1 MTRAEAMRK
10 LLALGE
16 LRFPDLWET
25 CGLPRAE
32 VQSVLDAEIEAGRIT
47 WVNNRRTRWY
57 RVRSAGVSHA
67 PRALRTN
74 ETNQRETVDVA

>member
-16 LRFPDLWET
+16 LRSPDLLET
-25 CGLPRAE
+25 CGWPRAE

-57 RVRSAGVSHA
+57 RVCSQNASHT
-67 PRALRTN
+67 PRAPRTN
-74 ETNQRETVDVA
+74 ETNQRETVDAA